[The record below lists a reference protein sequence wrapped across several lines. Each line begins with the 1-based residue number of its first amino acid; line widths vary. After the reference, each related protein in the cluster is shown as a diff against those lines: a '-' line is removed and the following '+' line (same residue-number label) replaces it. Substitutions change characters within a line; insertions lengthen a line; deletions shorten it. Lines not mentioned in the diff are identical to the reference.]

1 MSPIESLP
9 LPIVLIHPFFSTGA
23 FASTE
28 STISP
33 APATGNLF
41 YLFSLAIVDCC
52 CCCAVTKEKGVKQRS
67 IIVYWIPE
75 CVCLTGFTGIPSDGC
90 VNIDD
95 CLSNPCRNNGTC
107 TDGINGFQCTC
118 TRASDST
125 ESIAAMKSTN
135 VNRRHLVTTSQRAS
149 TESAITL
156 VSARLDT
163 KDGTVKRTWMNV
175 NYRRPCAEFIRQRA
189 RTWWAI
195 IDAFA
200 SPDGLAVIATWISTN
215 APTVRVST
223 TARASIN

>member
-1 MSPIESLP
+1 MD
-9 LPIVLIHPFFSTGA
+9 
-23 FASTE
+23 ASTLTIVSRILAGTTGRAQTG
-28 STISP
+28 STASS
-33 APATGNLF
+33 AL
-41 YLFSLAIVDCC
+41 V
-52 CCCAVTKEKGVKQRS
+52 
-67 IIVYWIPE
+67 
-75 CVCLTGFTGIPSDGC
+75 
-90 VNIDD
+90 
-95 CLSNPCRNNGTC
+95 
-107 TDGINGFQCTC
+107 
-118 TRASDST
+118 RASDST

-135 VNRRHLVTTSQRAS
+135 VNRRHLVTTAPRAS
-149 TESAITL
+149 TFTL

-163 KDGTVKRTWMNV
+163 KDVIVKRTWTNV

>member
-1 MSPIESLP
+1 MDTSTLT
-9 LPIVLIHPFFSTGA
+9 IVSRILAGTTGRAQTGST
-23 FASTE
+23 AS
-28 STISP
+28 S
-33 APATGNLF
+33 AL
-41 YLFSLAIVDCC
+41 V
-52 CCCAVTKEKGVKQRS
+52 
-67 IIVYWIPE
+67 
-75 CVCLTGFTGIPSDGC
+75 
-90 VNIDD
+90 
-95 CLSNPCRNNGTC
+95 
-107 TDGINGFQCTC
+107 
-118 TRASDST
+118 RASDST

-156 VSARLDT
+156 VSARLNT
-163 KDGTVKRTWMNV
+163 KDGTVRRTWMNI
-175 NYRRPCAEFIRQRA
+175 NYRRPCAEYIRQPA